1 MRLKWTFS
9 FLAFCQREN
18 FHFIKSKET
27 RSTIQKFCQW
37 GFAPCK
43 VIQDSP
49 GFWILHC
56 GFRIACQ
63 WNLDSTFQSLAC
75 FWIPL
80 AKSHDGS
87 CSNLIPNSK
96 AQDSG
101 YHDLKFPT
109 FQNHGETLRFHLNGN
124 TIGFPQRCIF
134 KFYIV
139 TSNLSINKIFHR
151 EEDLFQL
158 SLLRNTW
165 GG

>member
-1 MRLKWTFS
+1 MNLFIPS
-9 FLAFCQREN
+9 FLSKRKLSFYKVQRN
-18 FHFIKSKET
+18 KKHNSN
-27 RSTIQKFCQW
+27 FCQW

-80 AKSHDGS
+80 AKSHNGS

-124 TIGFPQRCIF
+124 TMIGFLQRCIF

-139 TSNLSINKIFHR
+139 TNNLSINKIFHR